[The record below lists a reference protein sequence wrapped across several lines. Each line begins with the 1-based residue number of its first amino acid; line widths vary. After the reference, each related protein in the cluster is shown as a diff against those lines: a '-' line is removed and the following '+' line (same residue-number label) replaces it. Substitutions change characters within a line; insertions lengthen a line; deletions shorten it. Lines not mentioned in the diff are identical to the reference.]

1 MPPRKLPAETLDADS
16 RGVED
21 LSDSASMST
30 KADEDELAQA
40 EARAE
45 AARAR
50 ALQLR
55 QLADATDA
63 ATDATDA
70 ADAADAAD
78 AEDDVTIAATVAATA
93 DPRRKLRRPGRKALA
108 VLAAVGCIC
117 ASLAAS
123 GYLLE
128 HHREVSQQRQRTAEF
143 ATAARNSILL
153 MLTINSRT
161 ARADVQRFVDETT
174 GQFKAGILLSAEDFV
189 KAVEQ
194 SHANS
199 KGSVQAV
206 AVQSMTNDS
215 AIVLVAAKSEL
226 AKPGAAKPESKNIRI
241 VVDLRRDGGQ
251 LKVSRVE
258 FVQ

>member
-1 MPPRKLPAETLDADS
+1 MPPRELPAETLDAGS
-16 RGVED
+16 GVEN
-21 LSDSASMST
+21 LSAAAPASPAS
-30 KADEDELAQA
+30 EDDLAQA

-63 ATDATDA
+63 E
-70 ADAADAAD
+70 
-78 AEDDVTIAATVAATA
+78 AEADVTIAATAAA
-93 DPRRKLRRPGRKALA
+93 PAEPRRRLRRPGPKALA
-108 VLAAVGCIC
+108 VLAAMGCVC

-128 HHREVSQQRQRTAEF
+128 QHREVLQQRQRTAEF
-143 ATAARNSILL
+143 AAEARNSILL
-153 MLTINSRT
+153 MLTINAST

-174 GQFKAGILLSAEDFV
+174 GEFKAGILLSAEDFV

-194 SHANS
+194 SNANS

-206 AVQSMTNDS
+206 AVQSMTDNS

-226 AKPGAAKPESKNIRI
+226 TKPDAAKPESKNIRI
-241 VVDLRRDGGQ
+241 VVDVRRDGGQ

>member
-1 MPPRKLPAETLDADS
+1 MPPRELPAETLDAGS
-16 RGVED
+16 GVEN
-21 LSDSASMST
+21 LSAAASASP
-30 KADEDELAQA
+30 ANEDDLAQA

-55 QLADATDA
+55 QLADATE
-63 ATDATDA
+63 
-70 ADAADAAD
+70 
-78 AEDDVTIAATVAATA
+78 AEADVTIAATAAA
-93 DPRRKLRRPGRKALA
+93 PAEPRRRLRRPGRKALA
-108 VLAAVGCIC
+108 VLAAMGCVC

-128 HHREVSQQRQRTAEF
+128 QHREVLQQRQRTAEF
-143 ATAARNSILL
+143 AAEARNSILL
-153 MLTINSRT
+153 MLTINAST

-174 GQFKAGILLSAEDFV
+174 GEFKAGILLSAEDFV

-194 SHANS
+194 SNANS

-206 AVQSMTNDS
+206 AVQSMTDNS

-226 AKPGAAKPESKNIRI
+226 TKPDAAKPESKNIRI
-241 VVDLRRDGGQ
+241 VVDVRRDGGQ

>member
-1 MPPRKLPAETLDADS
+1 MPPRELPAETLDAGS
-16 RGVED
+16 GVEN
-21 LSDSASMST
+21 LSAAASASP
-30 KADEDELAQA
+30 ANEDDLAQA

-55 QLADATDA
+55 QLADATE
-63 ATDATDA
+63 
-70 ADAADAAD
+70 
-78 AEDDVTIAATVAATA
+78 AEADVTTAATA
-93 DPRRKLRRPGRKALA
+93 AAPAEPRRRLRRPGRKALA
-108 VLAAVGCIC
+108 VLAAMGCVC

-128 HHREVSQQRQRTAEF
+128 QHREVLQQRQRTAEF
-143 ATAARNSILL
+143 AAEARNSILL
-153 MLTINSRT
+153 MLTINAST

-174 GQFKAGILLSAEDFV
+174 GEFKAGILLSAEDFV

-194 SHANS
+194 SNANS

-206 AVQSMTNDS
+206 AVQSMTDNS

-226 AKPGAAKPESKNIRI
+226 TKPDAAKPESKNIRI
-241 VVDLRRDGGQ
+241 VVDVRRDGGQ

>member
-1 MPPRKLPAETLDADS
+1 MPPRELPAETLDAGS
-16 RGVED
+16 GVEN
-21 LSDSASMST
+21 LSAAASASP
-30 KADEDELAQA
+30 ANEDDLAQA

-55 QLADATDA
+55 QLADATE
-63 ATDATDA
+63 
-70 ADAADAAD
+70 ADGDGD
-78 AEDDVTIAATVAATA
+78 GDITIAATAAA
-93 DPRRKLRRPGRKALA
+93 PAEPRRRLRRPGRKALA
-108 VLAAVGCIC
+108 VLAAMGCVC

-128 HHREVSQQRQRTAEF
+128 QHREVLQQRQRTAEF
-143 ATAARNSILL
+143 AAEARNSILL
-153 MLTINSRT
+153 MLTINAST

-174 GQFKAGILLSAEDFV
+174 GEFKAGILLSAEDFV

-194 SHANS
+194 SNANS

-206 AVQSMTNDS
+206 AVQSMTDNS

-226 AKPGAAKPESKNIRI
+226 TKPDAAKPESKNIRI
-241 VVDLRRDGGQ
+241 VVDVRRDGGQ